1 MVSADR
7 LPAVNR
13 LAATLPARFPV
24 VNCLAVISAPDF
36 WLSIAFAATFVRPVF
51 GGQSFCGGFCT
62 GFLAADRLC
71 SDFCSSGF
79 WWSIVLRR
87 FLHRIFGCGSP
98 LKRLLPVR
106 FRLSTVLQWVPHWI
120 LAVDRLCGDFRRPI
134 LAAWLPGPAVSFLP
148 DPCGRC
154 GSGALAA
161 AACGSRFSGCRA
173 PEFRPRIFRR
183 LPQKML
189 SH

>member
-24 VNCLAVISAPDF
+24 VNCLAVVSAPDF
-36 WLSIAFAATFVRPVF
+36 WLSIAFAATFVRPVS
-51 GGQSFCGGFCT
+51 GGQSFCGGFFPRFFCAHPPFF
-62 GFLAADRLC
+62 GFCL
-71 SDFCSSGF
+71 SG
-79 WWSIVLRR
+79 
-87 FLHRIFGCGSP
+87 
-98 LKRLLPVR
+98 
-106 FRLSTVLQWVPHWI
+106 FRLSTVLRWVPHRI
-120 LAVDRLCGDFRRPI
+120 LVADCLFGDFRRPI
-134 LAAWLPGPAVSFLP
+134 LAAWLPGPAVSLLP

-154 GSGALAA
+154 GSDALAA

>member
-1 MVSADR
+1 MLR
-7 LPAVNR
+7 RFPAVLCGR
-13 LAATLPARFPV
+13 ISGCQWFRQIGFGCQSSCGDFARPVSGGLPPCGGFRRSIVLLRFPPARF
-24 VNCLAVISAPDF
+24 C
-36 WLSIAFAATFVRPVF
+36 RPVS
-51 GGQSFCGGFCT
+51 GCQLSCGGFCT
-62 GFLAADRLC
+62 GFLVADRLC

-79 WWSIVLRR
+79 
-87 FLHRIFGCGSP
+87 
-98 LKRLLPVR
+98 
-106 FRLSTVLQWVPHWI
+106 RLSTVLRWVPHRI
-120 LAVDRLCGDFRRPI
+120 LVADCLFGDFRRPI
-134 LAAWLPGPAVSFLP
+134 LAAWLPGPAVSLLP

-154 GSGALAA
+154 GSDALAA

>member
-24 VNCLAVISAPDF
+24 VNCLAVGSALDF
-36 WLSIAFAATFVRPVF
+36 GCRLPLQRLCPPGFRLSTVLRW
-51 GGQSFCGGFCT
+51 
-62 GFLAADRLC
+62 FLRRILVADRLC

-79 WWSIVLRR
+79 WWSIVLR
-87 FLHRIFGCGSP
+87 
-98 LKRLLPVR
+98 
-106 FRLSTVLQWVPHWI
+106 WVPHRI

-134 LAAWLPGPAVSFLP
+134 LAAWLPGPAVSLLP

>member
-13 LAATLPARFPV
+13 LAATFVRPVSGGQSFCGGFRTGFLP
-24 VNCLAVISAPDF
+24 
-36 WLSIAFAATFVRPVF
+36 SIAFAATFARPVS
-51 GGQSFCGGFCT
+51 GCQLSCGGFCT

-79 WWSIVLRR
+79 WWSIVLR
-87 FLHRIFGCGSP
+87 
-98 LKRLLPVR
+98 
-106 FRLSTVLQWVPHWI
+106 WVPHRI
-120 LAVDRLCGDFRRPI
+120 LVADRLCGDFRRPI
-134 LAAWLPGPAVSFLP
+134 LAAWLPGPAVSLLP

>member
-13 LAATLPARFPV
+13 LAATLSARFPV
-24 VNCLAVISAPDF
+24 VNCLAVGSALDFGCRLPLQRLLFVRFLVVNRFAAVSAPDF
-36 WLSIAFAATFVRPVF
+36 WLRIAFEATFVRPVS
-51 GGQSFCGGFCT
+51 GGQSFCGGFCA
-62 GFLAADRLC
+62 GFLAVDRLC

-79 WWSIVLRR
+79 WWSIVLR
-87 FLHRIFGCGSP
+87 
-98 LKRLLPVR
+98 
-106 FRLSTVLQWVPHWI
+106 WVPHRI
-120 LAVDRLCGDFRRPI
+120 LVADCLFGDFRRPI
-134 LAAWLPGPAVSFLP
+134 LAAWLPGPAVSLLP

-161 AACGSRFSGCRA
+161 AACGSRFSGRRA
-173 PEFRPRIFRR
+173 PEFRR
-183 LPQKML
+183 LPQKIL

>member
-24 VNCLAVISAPDF
+24 VNCLAVGSALDFGCRLPLQRLLFVRFLVVNRFAAVSAPDF
-36 WLSIAFAATFVRPVF
+36 WLRIAFEATFARPVS
-51 GGQSFCGGFCT
+51 GCQLSCAGFRT
-62 GFLAADRLC
+62 GF
-71 SDFCSSGF
+71 
-79 WWSIVLRR
+79 
-87 FLHRIFGCGSP
+87 
-98 LKRLLPVR
+98 
-106 FRLSTVLQWVPHWI
+106 

-134 LAAWLPGPAVSFLP
+134 LAAWFLGSAVSLLP

-161 AACGSRFSGCRA
+161 AACGSRFSGRRA
-173 PEFRPRIFRR
+173 PEFRR

>member
-51 GGQSFCGGFCT
+51 GGQSFCGGFRT
-62 GFLAADRLC
+62 GF
-71 SDFCSSGF
+71 
-79 WWSIVLRR
+79 
-87 FLHRIFGCGSP
+87 
-98 LKRLLPVR
+98 
-106 FRLSTVLQWVPHWI
+106 
-120 LAVDRLCGDFRRPI
+120 
-134 LAAWLPGPAVSFLP
+134 WLPIAFLAISAARFWLHGFRGLP
-148 DPCGRC
+148 YRFCRTP
-154 GSGALAA
+154 AA
-161 AACGSRFSGCRA
+161 AAVPVRSRQPRAVPGFRAVVHPNSGR
-173 PEFRPRIFRR
+173 EFRR
-183 LPQKML
+183 LPQKIL

>member
-13 LAATLPARFPV
+13 L
-24 VNCLAVISAPDF
+24 
-36 WLSIAFAATFVRPVF
+36 AATFVRPVF

-62 GFLAADRLC
+62 GFLAVDRLC

-106 FRLSTVLQWVPHWI
+106 FSAVNCLALGSAPDFWLSIAFAAISAARFWLH
-120 LAVDRLCGDFRRPI
+120 GFRG
-134 LAAWLPGPAVSFLP
+134 LPYRFCRTP
-148 DPCGRC
+148 
-154 GSGALAA
+154 AA
-161 AACGSRFSGCRA
+161 AAVPVRSRQPRAVPGFRAVVHPNSGR
-173 PEFRPRIFRR
+173 EFRR

>member
-79 WWSIVLRR
+79 WWSIVL
-87 FLHRIFGCGSP
+87 
-98 LKRLLPVR
+98 
-106 FRLSTVLQWVPHWI
+106 
-120 LAVDRLCGDFRRPI
+120 
-134 LAAWLPGPAVSFLP
+134 
-148 DPCGRC
+148 
-154 GSGALAA
+154 
-161 AACGSRFSGCRA
+161 
-173 PEFRPRIFRR
+173 
-183 LPQKML
+183 
-189 SH
+189 

>member
-24 VNCLAVISAPDF
+24 VNCLAVVSAPDF

-71 SDFCSSGF
+71 CGFCLSG
-79 WWSIVLRR
+79 
-87 FLHRIFGCGSP
+87 
-98 LKRLLPVR
+98 
-106 FRLSTVLQWVPHWI
+106 FRLSTVLRWVPHRI
-120 LAVDRLCGDFRRPI
+120 LVADCLFGDFRRPI

>member
-24 VNCLAVISAPDF
+24 VNCLAVGSALDFGCRLPLQRLLFVRFLVVNRFAVGSAPDF
-36 WLSIAFAATFVRPVF
+36 GCRSPLRRFPPPGFRLSTVLRW
-51 GGQSFCGGFCT
+51 
-62 GFLAADRLC
+62 FLRRILVVDRLC

-79 WWSIVLRR
+79 WWSIVLR
-87 FLHRIFGCGSP
+87 
-98 LKRLLPVR
+98 
-106 FRLSTVLQWVPHWI
+106 WVPHRI
-120 LAVDRLCGDFRRPI
+120 LAVDRLFGDFRRPI
-134 LAAWLPGPAVSFLP
+134 PAAWLPGPAVSLLP

-173 PEFRPRIFRR
+173 PEFRR
-183 LPQKML
+183 LPQKIL

>member
-24 VNCLAVISAPDF
+24 VNCLAVGSALDFGCRLPLQRLLFVRFPVVNRFVAVSAPDF
-36 WLSIAFAATFVRPVF
+36 CRRSPL
-51 GGQSFCGGFCT
+51 Q
-62 GFLAADRLC
+62 RLC
-71 SDFCSSGF
+71 PPG
-79 WWSIVLRR
+79 
-87 FLHRIFGCGSP
+87 
-98 LKRLLPVR
+98 
-106 FRLSTVLQWVPHWI
+106 FRLSTVLRWVPHRI
-120 LAVDRLCGDFRRPI
+120 LVADCLFGDFRRPI
-134 LAAWLPGPAVSFLP
+134 LAAWFLGSAVSLLP

-161 AACGSRFSGCRA
+161 AAYGSRFSGCRA

>member
-24 VNCLAVISAPDF
+24 VNCLAVGSALDFGCRLPLQRLLFVRFPVVNRFAAVSAPDFWLRIAFEATLPARFSAVNCLAVGSAPDF
-36 WLSIAFAATFVRPVF
+36 WLSIAFAATF
-51 GGQSFCGGFCT
+51 
-62 GFLAADRLC
+62 A
-71 SDFCSSGF
+71 
-79 WWSIVLRR
+79 
-87 FLHRIFGCGSP
+87 
-98 LKRLLPVR
+98 
-106 FRLSTVLQWVPHWI
+106 
-120 LAVDRLCGDFRRPI
+120 RPI
-134 LAAWLPGPAVSFLP
+134 PAARLPGPAVSLLP

-161 AACGSRFSGCRA
+161 AACGSRFSGRRA
-173 PEFRPRIFRR
+173 PEFRR

>member
-24 VNCLAVISAPDF
+24 VNCLAVVSAPDF
-36 WLSIAFAATFVRPVF
+36 WLSIAFAATFVRPVS

-71 SDFCSSGF
+71 CGFCLSG
-79 WWSIVLRR
+79 
-87 FLHRIFGCGSP
+87 
-98 LKRLLPVR
+98 
-106 FRLSTVLQWVPHWI
+106 FRLSTVLRWVPHRI
-120 LAVDRLCGDFRRPI
+120 LVADCLFGDFRRPI